1 MKTALSLVFGI
12 LFVALPI
19 WATLPQRYNP
29 PETLTIEL
37 KTQGPE
43 TFETDVKVVVTFRA
57 EIGTAKA
64 VDVELDSSRN
74 LKVAPASL
82 SIGDIVSGTTK
93 TLEFIVQKTDSSL
106 KKNADYW
113 VQLRVT
119 YTPDYEKMLDVIKAD
134 TTNYPQESAREGLL
148 ERIRRYQESGERVR
162 KAITYNF
169 EKP

>member
-1 MKTALSLVFGI
+1 MKIVLGFVFGI

-19 WATLPQRYNP
+19 WATLPQTYFP
-29 PETLTIEL
+29 PETLIIKLE
-37 KTQGPE
+37 TQGPE
-43 TFETDVKVVVTFRA
+43 TFEPDVKVVVTLRA
-57 EIGTAKA
+57 EMGTAKD
-64 VDVELDSSRN
+64 VEVELDSSRN
-74 LKVAPASL
+74 LKVAPTSL

-106 KKNADYW
+106 KKDADYW

-134 TTNYPQESAREGLL
+134 TKKYPQESTREGLL